1 MVGNALE
8 QNIIGLYSDNPSSA
22 YSINQIATKL
32 GKKYPYINKKVTIL
46 IKNRIFKKIVVG
58 RSHLCS
64 LNLSNDETIYL
75 LILNEI
81 HKKKRVVEKNSRL
94 GTLMEY
100 LAKAA
105 RAANNPLILKQ
116 KDTLLFVTES
126 KESQQDL
133 EKSLLKEALKG
144 HTPQILTK
152 AEFLER
158 LKTDKS
164 LHEFHT
170 ILHGFEKYYE
180 YIREIEDELK
190 IRYSKLTP

>member
-8 QNIIGLYSDNPSSA
+8 QEIIELYSDNPSSV
-22 YSINQIATKL
+22 YSINQIASKL

-46 IKNRIFKKIVVG
+46 IKNKIFKKIVVG

-64 LNLSNDETIYL
+64 LNLKNDETIYL

-81 HKKKRVVEKNSRL
+81 RKKKKEMERSQRL
-94 GTLMEY
+94 EQASKY

-105 RAANNPLILKQ
+105 RAANIPLILKQ
-116 KDTLLFVTES
+116 KNSILFVLDT
-126 KESQQDL
+126 KEAKNEF
-133 EKSLLKEALKG
+133 EKSMVKQALHGHEASLMTKEEFLQALKED
-144 HTPQILTK
+144 
-152 AEFLER
+152 
-158 LKTDKS
+158 KT
-164 LHEFHT
+164 LHEDHT